1 VEKFAGS
8 LKKRNV
14 RMTLRR
20 QLGASLLALI
30 LSAGV
35 TASCVAES
43 SEAQRQHN
51 ANRPPAAG
59 FSGGHAPM
67 RQPAREVRQQQAQ
80 EPRKS
85 QAAPPVRNDRPANA
99 GAGRGARAAD
109 PNANANRPPANANR
123 PPVSPNRAPVNPNRA
138 GAANRTNPNPNPNRP
153 PNASQSSGTYRGN
166 QNRLSPEE
174 RQRVVQNEQRF
185 KQLSPQQKQD
195 MRARSRVWQQM
206 TPQQRDHIQNEVLPA
221 WRNLPSQ
228 RQKAISQRL
237 GVLQNM
243 PESARNQHL
252 SDPNF
257 TRGMN
262 EQDRATLRDLS
273 HLHVGGAPDPP
284 NE

>member
-1 VEKFAGS
+1 
-8 LKKRNV
+8 
-14 RMTLRR
+14 MTLRR
-20 QLGASLLALI
+20 QLGSSLLALM
-30 LSAGV
+30 LGAGW
-35 TASCVAES
+35 ASWCVAES
-43 SEAQRQHN
+43 SGAQPQHSVS
-51 ANRPPAAG
+51 RPPTG
-59 FSGGHAPM
+59 FSGGRAQV

-80 EPRKS
+80 EPRKN

-99 GAGRGARAAD
+99 GSGAGSRAAN
-109 PNANANRPPANANR
+109 PNTNVNRPPTNANR
-123 PPVSPNRAPVNPNRA
+123 PPVNPNRPS
-138 GAANRTNPNPNPNRP
+138 AANRTNPNPNRP

-206 TPQQRDHIQNEVLPA
+206 TPQQRDHIKNDVLPA
-221 WRNLPSQ
+221 WRNLPVQ
-228 RQKAISQRL
+228 RQRAISQRL

-252 SDPNF
+252 NDPNF
-257 TRGMN
+257 TRGMS

-284 NE
+284 SE

>member
-1 VEKFAGS
+1 
-8 LKKRNV
+8 
-14 RMTLRR
+14 MTLRR
-20 QLGASLLALI
+20 QLGASLLALM
-30 LSAGV
+30 LSAGL

-43 SEAQRQHN
+43 AEAQRQHN
-51 ANRPPAAG
+51 ANRPPAG
-59 FSGGHAPM
+59 FSGGHAQV

-80 EPRKS
+80 EPRRN
-85 QAAPPVRNDRPANA
+85 QTTPPVRNDRPANA
-99 GAGRGARAAD
+99 GAGGGSRAAN
-109 PNANANRPPANANR
+109 PNTNVNRPPTNANR
-123 PPVSPNRAPVNPNRA
+123 PPVNPNRPN
-138 GAANRTNPNPNPNRP
+138 AANRTIPNPNRP
-153 PNASQSSGTYRGN
+153 PNASQSSGTYRGS
-166 QNRLSPEE
+166 QSRLSPEE

-221 WRNLPSQ
+221 WRNLPVQ
-228 RQKAISQRL
+228 RQRAISQRL

-262 EQDRATLRDLS
+262 DQDRATLRDLS

-284 NE
+284 SE